1 MMSRVSLAALLL
13 VLGSSVTP
21 AQARDLEVEV
31 AVLHIGGLLSP
42 AQLQSLLADERLSI
56 EAVYE
61 PTRLIEGVTARRERT
76 MPLGSKLYPIPQVS
90 SLKGA
95 QVERRGPSLR
105 FKLADTHPEHANY
118 RLLSLNLRTPIA
130 PGPGR
135 PQPDLSVD
143 LLNPVPRSGAQENAL
158 YSRFGAFD
166 LGLRVRHRWSD
177 AQGAVQAGTAMCSP
191 DIQSPGDGQY
201 YFRQQ
206 HRMAGLFRFLASDV
220 QSDPPARP
228 REGRRSLQ
236 LRAPFPEPLA
246 GLKLSRNHL
255 LQLQIDGQSV
265 ERLSLYGEQAGAG
278 RCSRTRSYEALF
290 AGGQLVEAKLSTYET
305 GCAGEDSSRGRSVEA
320 AWLEGEKLASYQVTS
335 PEGSQSWQ
343 IFPAAMVARCGM
355 KTPPPAGE
363 EVRALKTELQLIREA
378 FLR

>member
-1 MMSRVSLAALLL
+1 M
-13 VLGSSVTP
+13 
-21 AQARDLEVEV
+21 

-42 AQLQSLLADERLSI
+42 AQLQSLLADERLGI

-76 MPLGSKLYPIPQVS
+76 MPLGSKLYPISQVS

-105 FKLADTHPEHANY
+105 FKVADAHPERADY
-118 RLLSLNLRTPIA
+118 RLLSLTLRTPIA

-135 PQPDLSVD
+135 PQPDLSID

-177 AQGAVQAGTAMCSP
+177 AQGAAQAGTVMCSA
-191 DIQSPGDGQY
+191 DIQSLGDGQY
-201 YFRQQ
+201 HFRPQ

-228 REGRRSLQ
+228 REGRRSFR

-246 GLKLSRNHL
+246 GMKLFRNHL

-265 ERLSLYGEQAGAG
+265 ERLSLYGELAGAG
-278 RCSRTRSYEALF
+278 QCSRTRLYEALF
-290 AGGQLVEAKLSTYET
+290 AGGQLVEVQLSINET
-305 GCAGEDSSRGRSVEA
+305 GCAGEGSTRGRNLEA
-320 AWLEGEKLASYQVTS
+320 AWLDDGRLGRYQAGS
-335 PEGSQSWQ
+335 PEGSQSWH
-343 IFPAAMVARCGM
+343 FLPAAVAARCGT
-355 KTPPPAGE
+355 KTAPPPGA
-363 EVRALKTELQLIREA
+363 EVQALKTELQRIREA
-378 FLR
+378 FMQ